1 MPDFQFKG
9 PRFKSSTGQA
19 NSRPGPSAPG
29 LEAAESIALQAV
41 AFVAADE
48 EMLTGLL
55 SLTGLDLDGL
65 KTRLG
70 DHDTLAGVLAVLL
83 ENEPR
88 LLAFCEAAGLD
99 PSAPA
104 AAHRR
109 LAPAAFDF

>member
-1 MPDFQFKG
+1 MTDFQFKAPRLRSSARPASSRTG
-9 PRFKSSTGQA
+9 PDT
-19 NSRPGPSAPG
+19 PGI
-29 LEAAESIALQAV
+29 EAAEAIALQAV

-55 SLTGLDLDGL
+55 SLTGLDLDAL

-99 PSAPA
+99 PTAPA

-109 LAPAAFDF
+109 LAPPAFDF